1 MVSISTYGGWAGIA
15 LIGAGYWYL
24 QSRRTTTRT
33 NRPVPQKQANKPGDA
48 RKDGKSKKN
57 RSEGPQSGGEQS
69 PSSQEKRQKKK
80 KQKIAY
86 STLEDTKPEAVTTV
100 QDTKEDDHA
109 NNQEFAR
116 QFQNAKSGTISSSRP
131 QLASH
136 QKSVKQSQA
145 KDTSSSNNINGVET
159 SSDDVSKASS
169 TAGVDGDDD
178 LSAANSPALEATK
191 IKTLRS
197 GDVSDMLESPTPGP
211 SVLRITE
218 PATSSQL
225 KKERKPTQS
234 PETIETKK
242 QRQNRKKAE
251 AKKEAREEQEK
262 ERRILL
268 EKQRRT
274 AREAEGRAAKD
285 GRAFMAAKAPTSSAW
300 TAPSS
305 IENGQTASTT
315 KNVEL
320 LDTYEPATNGVS
332 KSPPSIAGAVAVS
345 DEKVDNDWD
354 KAMPSEEEQM
364 RLLEEEMAWN
374 TVTSKKGK
382 KKTGE
387 SEQVS
392 AQKVVGNEKTMN
404 KVSKDSTAKT
414 VPINAESQ
422 NTGPVTIVGDPS
434 IDISNFSY
442 KGGPVNAVLE
452 NGDGK
457 EYGYTMADDEW
468 EVA

>member
-1 MVSISTYGGWAGIA
+1 MVAISTYGGWAGIA

-24 QSRRTTTRT
+24 QSRRTTTRS
-33 NRPVPQKQANKPGDA
+33 NRSVPQKQANRSGDA
-48 RKDGKSKKN
+48 LKDGKSKKN
-57 RSEGPQSGGEQS
+57 RSEGPQSGGEQGN
-69 PSSQEKRQKKK
+69 SSQEKGQKKK
-80 KQKIAY
+80 KQKTTH
-86 STLEDTKPEAVTTV
+86 STVEDTAPEVVTT
-100 QDTKEDDHA
+100 DHDAKEDDHA

-131 QLASH
+131 QAASR

-145 KDTSSSNNINGVET
+145 KGISSSNNIEAVE
-159 SSDDVSKASS
+159 SVSNEVSKASS
-169 TAGVDGDDD
+169 AAGVDGYDD
-178 LSAANSPALEATK
+178 LSAANSPALGATEMM
-191 IKTLRS
+191 TLRS
-197 GDVSDMLESPTPGP
+197 GDVSDMLESPSPGP

-218 PATSSQL
+218 PATSTQP

-234 PETIETKK
+234 LEVVETKK

-251 AKKEAREEQEK
+251 VKKEAREEQEK
-262 ERRILL
+262 ERRVLL

-285 GRAFMAAKAPTSSAW
+285 GSSFMAAQAPTSSAW
-300 TAPSS
+300 AVPPSTV
-305 IENGQTASTT
+305 NGQPASTN
-315 KNVEL
+315 KDVEL
-320 LDTYEPATNGVS
+320 LDTYEPTMNGVS
-332 KSPPSIAGAVAVS
+332 KSPPSTSGAGSV
-345 DEKVDNDWD
+345 EKTDNKWN
-354 KAMPSEEEQM
+354 KAIPSEEEQM

-382 KKTGE
+382 KKAGE

-392 AQKVVGNEKTMN
+392 ALKVENERPDT
-404 KVSKDSTAKT
+404 KVSKDSSSKT
-414 VPINAESQ
+414 VPTQVESK
-422 NTGPVTIVGDPS
+422 NTRPVTIVGDPS

-457 EYGYTMADDEW
+457 DYGYTMADDEW

>member
-24 QSRRTTTRT
+24 QSRRTTSRT
-33 NRPVPQKQANKPGDA
+33 NRSVPLKQANKLGEA

-57 RSEGPQSGGEQS
+57 RSEGAQSGGEQGN
-69 PSSQEKRQKKK
+69 SSQEKGQKKK
-80 KQKIAY
+80 KQKTAH
-86 STLEDTKPEAVTTV
+86 STVEETTSAAAAIV
-100 QDTKEDDHA
+100 QDTKEDDHE

-116 QFQNAKSGTISSSRP
+116 QFQNAKSGTISSPRP
-131 QLASH
+131 QGASR

-145 KDTSSSNNINGVET
+145 KDTSNLNNTNGAET
-159 SSDDVSKASS
+159 SSNDVSS

-178 LSAANSPALEATK
+178 LSAANSPALGATK
-191 IKTLRS
+191 MKALRS
-197 GDVSDMLESPTPGP
+197 GDVSDMLEPPPPGP

-218 PATSSQL
+218 PVTSSQP
-225 KKERKPTQS
+225 KKGQKPTQS
-234 PETIETKK
+234 SEPVETKK

-251 AKKEAREEQEK
+251 AKKEMREEQEK

-268 EKQRRT
+268 EKQRRI
-274 AREAEGRAAKD
+274 AREAEGRPAKD
-285 GRAFMAAKAPTSSAW
+285 GCSFMAAKVPTSSAW
-300 TAPSS
+300 TAPTS
-305 IENGQTASTT
+305 IINGQATSTT
-315 KNVEL
+315 KDVEL
-320 LDTYEPATNGVS
+320 LDTYEPTTNGVS
-332 KSPPSIAGAVAVS
+332 KLPPSNAGAAS
-345 DEKVDNDWD
+345 EEETGNEWD
-354 KAMPSEEEQM
+354 KTIPSEEEQM

-387 SEQVS
+387 PEQNP
-392 AQKVVGNEKTMN
+392 AQKVTENERPSTIA
-404 KVSKDSTAKT
+404 SKDSTTKI
-414 VPINAESQ
+414 VPKNAESK

-442 KGGPVNAVLE
+442 NGRPVNAVLE

-457 EYGYTMADDEW
+457 DYGYTMADDEW